1 MDREWLSDFNVLSS
15 GVILSTAVQLMTENC
30 CPAIHV
36 ISDRIG
42 RHGPNNLGD
51 TVTRTIRAPWDCWKN
66 PLISSQPMSANQC
79 FHLSIG
85 KFYTWLKMWR
95 ISGVGMILVHPLN
108 GLLSKNAKNALTNTF
123 IKSFLIACYSLTTT
137 WWQNFGTKL
146 VDTLF
151 FDLAVINTYCLILAV
166 LSTQS
171 LVLLCLWQGLKNTQS
186 VVVPFSHTSV
196 PSEKWKWFQISFCSL
211 LTPRIQMVSA
221 SDSRDII
228 KDDLCASNTVSDG

>member
-1 MDREWLSDFNVLSS
+1 MFWCLVSYYLRVHRHSKDIVVPLFMSYDIRQHRSGLVLFWRS
-15 GVILSTAVQLMTENC
+15 L
-30 CPAIHV
+30 
-36 ISDRIG
+36 
-42 RHGPNNLGD
+42 
-51 TVTRTIRAPWDCWKN
+51 TIP
-66 PLISSQPMSANQC
+66 PMVS
-79 FHLSIG
+79 F
-85 KFYTWLKMWR
+85 LKMPKMHCPTP
-95 ISGVGMILVHPLN
+95 SQY
-108 GLLSKNAKNALTNTF
+108 
-123 IKSFLIACYSLTTT
+123 SFLIACYSLTTT

-228 KDDLCASNTVSDG
+228 KDDLCASNTESDDWQNIPQGWYILCFGKYILHFPKFGKYVSHFSK